1 MLDLESYLKEKK
13 RLEEEPQI
21 QGVQLMDDE
30 DYELGDYLFDD
41 ESDFLDDSPLYTP
54 GCSTLLDHLD
64 EDDDDFIDDYELLDD
79 F

>member
-1 MLDLESYLKEKK
+1 MLDLESYLEEKK
-13 RLEEEPQI
+13 RLKEEPQI
-21 QGVQLMDDE
+21 QVMNDE
-30 DYELGDYLFDD
+30 DYEFEDYLFDE

-64 EDDDDFIDDYELLDD
+64 EDDDDFIDDYLLDD

>member
-1 MLDLESYLKEKK
+1 MLDLESYLEEKK
-13 RLEEEPQI
+13 RLEEEPQF
-21 QGVQLMDDE
+21 QGVQLPN
-30 DYELGDYLFDD
+30 YEFEDYLFDE

>member
-1 MLDLESYLKEKK
+1 MIDLESYLEEKK

-21 QGVQLMDDE
+21 QGVQLMD
-30 DYELGDYLFDD
+30 YEPEDYLFDD

-64 EDDDDFIDDYELLDD
+64 EDDDDYFIDDYLLDD
-79 F
+79 NF

>member
-1 MLDLESYLKEKK
+1 MLDLESYLEEKK

-21 QGVQLMDDE
+21 QGVQLMDYEPE
-30 DYELGDYLFDD
+30 DYLLDD
-41 ESDFLDDSPLYTP
+41 EFDFFDDSPLYTP